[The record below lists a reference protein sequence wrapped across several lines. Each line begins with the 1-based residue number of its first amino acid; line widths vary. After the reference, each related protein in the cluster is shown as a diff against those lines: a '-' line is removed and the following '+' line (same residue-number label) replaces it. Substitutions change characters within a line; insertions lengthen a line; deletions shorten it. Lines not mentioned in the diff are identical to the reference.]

1 MQNDDYWQET
11 LAGIRV
17 SIDQLDGEIMRL
29 LGERGKLVHKVGEL
43 KSHVGAV
50 RVPERE
56 RQVVER
62 AARLAEENGL
72 DASFGQELYHFL
84 LNYFATREEQQVL
97 ESQFLW
103 ARLLQGFFF
112 GTRQKP

>member
-1 MQNDDYWQET
+1 MQNDKYWQET

-17 SIDQLDGEIMRL
+17 SIDQIDAEIIRL

-43 KSHVGAV
+43 KPHVGAV

-62 AARLAEENGL
+62 AAHLAAENGL
-72 DASFGQELYHFL
+72 DAEFGRDLYHFL

-97 ESQFLW
+97 ERTTKLETS
-103 ARLLQGFFF
+103 AN
-112 GTRQKP
+112 

>member
-1 MQNDDYWQET
+1 MQEDNQYWKEQ
-11 LAGIRV
+11 LADIRV
-17 SIDQLDGEIMRL
+17 SIDALDNEIIRL
-29 LGERGKLVHKVGEL
+29 LGERGRLVHKVGEL
-43 KSHVGAV
+43 KPHVGAV

-72 DASFGQELYHFL
+72 DADFGRDLYHFL

-97 ESQFLW
+97 E
-103 ARLLQGFFF
+103 R
-112 GTRQKP
+112 TRQEAPTN

>member
-1 MQNDDYWQET
+1 MQNDKYWQEK
-11 LAGIRV
+11 LANIRV
-17 SIDQLDGEIMRL
+17 SIDQLDGEIIRL
-29 LGERGKLVHKVGEL
+29 LGERGKLVHSVGEL
-43 KSHVGAV
+43 KPHVGAV

-72 DASFGQELYHFL
+72 DADFGRDLYHFL

-97 ESQFLW
+97 ERT
-103 ARLLQGFFF
+103 RLE
-112 GTRQKP
+112 TPAN

>member
-1 MQNDDYWQET
+1 MQNDTYWQET

-17 SIDQLDGEIMRL
+17 SIDLLDGEIIRL

-56 RQVVER
+56 RQVVAR

-72 DASFGQELYHFL
+72 DAAFGQELYHFL

-97 ESQFLW
+97 DRTSKLETP
-103 ARLLQGFFF
+103 AD
-112 GTRQKP
+112 

>member
-1 MQNDDYWQET
+1 MQEDEQYWKEQ
-11 LAGIRV
+11 LGGLRV
-17 SIDQLDGEIMRL
+17 SIDALDTEIMRL

-43 KSHVGAV
+43 KPHVGAV
-50 RVPERE
+50 RDPGRE

-72 DASFGQELYHFL
+72 DAAFGRDLYHFL

-97 ESQFLW
+97 ERT
-103 ARLLQGFFF
+103 RLE
-112 GTRQKP
+112 TSTN

>member
-1 MQNDDYWQET
+1 MQNDKYWQET

-43 KSHVGAV
+43 KPHVGAV

-72 DASFGQELYHFL
+72 EADFGRELYHFL

-97 ESQFLW
+97 ERTSKLETP
-103 ARLLQGFFF
+103 AN
-112 GTRQKP
+112 

>member
-1 MQNDDYWQET
+1 MQNDEFWQEK
-11 LAGIRV
+11 LANIRV

-62 AARLAEENGL
+62 AACLAEDNGL
-72 DASFGQELYHFL
+72 DAAFGRELYHFL

-97 ESQFLW
+97 ERTTKLETP
-103 ARLLQGFFF
+103 AN
-112 GTRQKP
+112 

>member
-1 MQNDDYWQET
+1 MVQNNKYWQDT
-11 LAGIRV
+11 LEGIRV
-17 SIDQLDGEIMRL
+17 SIDHLDAEIIKL

-43 KSHVGAV
+43 KPHVGAV

-62 AARLAEENGL
+62 AARLAEDNGL
-72 DASFGQELYHFL
+72 DAAFGRELYYFL

-97 ESQFLW
+97 ERTTGLETPAS
-103 ARLLQGFFF
+103 
-112 GTRQKP
+112 

>member
-1 MQNDDYWQET
+1 MQNDKYWQEQ
-11 LAGIRV
+11 LATIRV
-17 SIDQLDGEIMRL
+17 SIDQLDGEIIRL

-43 KSHVGAV
+43 KPHVGAV

-72 DASFGQELYHFL
+72 DAAFGRELYHFL
-84 LNYFATREEQQVL
+84 LDYFATREEKQVL
-97 ESQFLW
+97 ERTS
-103 ARLLQGFFF
+103 RLES
-112 GTRQKP
+112 PAN

>member
-1 MQNDDYWQET
+1 MQEDNQFWKEQ

-17 SIDQLDGEIMRL
+17 SIDTLDTEIIRL

-43 KSHVGAV
+43 KPHVGAV

-72 DASFGQELYHFL
+72 DADFGRDLYHFL

-97 ESQFLW
+97 ERT
-103 ARLLQGFFF
+103 RLNA
-112 GTRQKP
+112 TTN

>member
-1 MQNDDYWQET
+1 VQEENNQFWQEK
-11 LAGIRV
+11 LADIRV
-17 SIDQLDGEIMRL
+17 SIDALDTEIIRL

-43 KSHVGAV
+43 KPHVGAV

-72 DASFGQELYHFL
+72 DADFGRELYRFL

-97 ESQFLW
+97 ERT
-103 ARLLQGFFF
+103 RLEASAN
-112 GTRQKP
+112 